1 MSSKIRKKYEVFQID
16 DYSDTDRKRIFSHIQ
31 KGDGL
36 AALRKWMRL
45 YGVTSLEMS
54 ERLGISKWL
63 FSRYLGGTKNLP
75 IHHQIVIQ
83 HMTGGLIRLE
93 DFINPRISA
102 FLDHNKRREGVER
115 VLNFD
120 DGDLL

>member
-1 MSSKIRKKYEVFQID
+1 
-16 DYSDTDRKRIFSHIQ
+16 
-31 KGDGL
+31 
-36 AALRKWMRL
+36 
-45 YGVTSLEMS
+45 
-54 ERLGISKWL
+54 
-63 FSRYLGGTKNLP
+63 
-75 IHHQIVIQ
+75 
-83 HMTGGLIRLE
+83 MTGGLIRLE